1 MQLKIS
7 TAVSRK
13 LLKMPQVQDQ
23 NSNNNNNANNFAMLQ
38 SFLDLLKSK
47 STKINWPRLSET
59 EKLQCQQCW
68 QQ

>member
-1 MQLKIS
+1 
-7 TAVSRK
+7 
-13 LLKMPQVQDQ
+13 MPQVQDH
-23 NSNNNNNANNFAMLQ
+23 NSNTNNNNFAMLQ

>member
-1 MQLKIS
+1 
-7 TAVSRK
+7 
-13 LLKMPQVQDQ
+13 MPQVQDH
-23 NSNNNNNANNFAMLQ
+23 NSYTNNNNFAMLQ